1 MTATTR
7 ITITV
12 PSGVLSMIESL
23 AHDGESTQSVVQ
35 RYLVPVLESEVERRT
50 VQEEEAAIRK
60 QKLENAVMVNRKL
73 KAREVALLTAIRDA
87 MAQSMPEPLASII
100 TRIHQLL
107 TD

>member
-1 MTATTR
+1 
-7 ITITV
+7 
-12 PSGVLSMIESL
+12 MIESL

-87 MAQSMPEPLASII
+87 MTQSMPEPLASIV